1 MPWCGFSTPACERG
15 RGASNAQI
23 PNANVETPN
32 KSQELNAVIVAPRCC
47 FRASGYFLAF
57 EVWDLGFSHRMS
69 HLTLKDPL
77 WLLALLA
84 LPIVAWLR
92 GRRRVPV
99 LLVPFAA
106 AWHRPSL
113 AAPSQWPVAL
123 AFLGLALLTGALAR
137 PQKVEDKREVRS
149 EGYDIMLAVDLS
161 TSMRAEDYE
170 KGGERINRL
179 QAIKPVIQAFI
190 DRRPT
195 DRIGIV
201 LFAGRAYTMAPLTF
215 DHEWLAR
222 QLERV
227 KIGMIEDGTAIG
239 DGLGVALT
247 RLEQAKRTAGTKR
260 IGAFVVLLTDGANN
274 RGALLPHQAA
284 ELAKARSI
292 PVYTIGAGRDGY
304 VPVPVF
310 DNNGRRIGQRQMLSD
325 LDEGQLR
332 EIAEITG
339 GKFFRSYDADTIEG
353 AFKAIDRTEKIE
365 FQAKSFLVTTELFW
379 WLAIPGMALLLV
391 GAAVARPAWRRE
403 AQA

>member
-1 MPWCGFSTPACERG
+1 
-15 RGASNAQI
+15 
-23 PNANVETPN
+23 
-32 KSQELNAVIVAPRCC
+32 
-47 FRASGYFLAF
+47 
-57 EVWDLGFSHRMS
+57 MS
-69 HLTLKDPL
+69 HFALKDPL

-84 LPIVAWLR
+84 LPLIAWLR

-106 AWHRPSL
+106 SWHRPSL

-123 AFLGLALLTGALAR
+123 AFAGLALLTGALAR

-170 KGGERINRL
+170 KGGERVNRL

-195 DRIGIV
+195 DRIGVV

-247 RLEQAKRTAGTKR
+247 RLEQAKRTAGSKR
-260 IGAFVVLLTDGANN
+260 IGAFIVLLTDGANN
-274 RGALLPHQAA
+274 RGALMPHQASD
-284 ELAKARSI
+284 LAKARGI
-292 PVYTIGAGRDGY
+292 PIYTIGAGKDGY

-325 LDEGQLR
+325 LDEGALR
-332 EIAEITG
+332 EIAEATG
-339 GKFFRSYDADTIEG
+339 GKFFRAYDSDTIES
-353 AFKAIDRTEKIE
+353 AFKAIDHSQKIE

-379 WLAIPGMALLLV
+379 WLAIPGLSLLV
-391 GAAVARPAWRRE
+391 VAALATSPVWRKE
-403 AQA
+403 AYA